1 MRRLT
6 AAAAL
11 AGLAALGGA
20 ASVVMGVA
28 PVVAQADDAKAH
40 APAPKSRPAQADAG
54 AADTAPPPRRPA
66 EPPSP
71 AAQGRLIP
79 PEEMPPPAPPAAKA
93 DAKSP
98 EALATVPPASSGT
111 LIPPEPVA
119 PAGPPVPETLRE
131 TDFAHAA
138 CRLEL
143 RRLGVEY
150 REIPAL
156 SDPAQRDCGI
166 ARPVEVTAILPGVTL
181 DQPAPM
187 RCETARA
194 LAHWMVEVVVPAAG
208 RLPGAP
214 RVTGLSLGTTYQC
227 RGVVGNGT
235 PQNLSEHATGNAI
248 DIAGFR
254 FDTAP
259 PMPIT
264 PPGDRGDLAV
274 AFQNAVQGAACLYF
288 TTVLG
293 PGSNAA
299 HEDHLHLDVKAR
311 RGGFR
316 LCQ

>member
-1 MRRLT
+1 
-6 AAAAL
+6 
-11 AGLAALGGA
+11 
-20 ASVVMGVA
+20 
-28 PVVAQADDAKAH
+28 
-40 APAPKSRPAQADAG
+40 
-54 AADTAPPPRRPA
+54 
-66 EPPSP
+66 
-71 AAQGRLIP
+71 
-79 PEEMPPPAPPAAKA
+79 
-93 DAKSP
+93 
-98 EALATVPPASSGT
+98 
-111 LIPPEPVA
+111 LIPPEPVV
-119 PAGPPVPETLRE
+119 PAGPPIPETLRE

-194 LAHWMVEVVVPAAG
+194 LAHWMAEVVVPAAG